1 MSEANNL
8 QIIGYKTLLKQA
20 SFHAYFLGGYVQK
33 EGRKITTAK
42 VTQT

>member
-1 MSEANNL
+1 MYQANNP

-20 SFHAYFLGGYVQK
+20 SFNAYFLGGYVQK